1 MAIKYKWL
9 ADQLEQLYTKQQ
21 KNGQA
26 TAPAQDKFPT
36 ERVLAARYHVSRQ
49 TVRSALKLLEEKG
62 IIKKVQGS
70 GTYLT
75 GKLGDPAKNQI
86 LLLLHE
92 EPEFFSSR
100 LCQSLSLAL
109 GESGFSL
116 LCKASRNSV
125 ETERALLTSLLSE
138 PPRGLFLQ
146 PVQSALPNPNRDL
159 YRLLMKKG
167 CHIVFLFSSCPDF
180 PEIPCLRYE
189 DYYGCR
195 ALVQKLL
202 AQGHMRIGAL
212 FQSDDR
218 ASQERYLA
226 FMETMQQA
234 GMPVPDRHI
243 AWYDSAMAGRIS
255 GRKPETGLFSRL
267 IPDGFSDCTALICD
281 HDGILWKLQQEL
293 DAPQI
298 SSVRTSATDS
308 LPPGTVFPE
317 SSSFASVKAI
327 LSECISFG
335 SFLHGHLS
343 GRQKRTHTLLLH
355 SDPETLGT
363 LAAQTLLDSIKGLPV
378 QSREIPWK
386 LS

>member
-9 ADQLEQLYTKQQ
+9 ADQLEQLYAKQQ
-21 KNGQA
+21 KSGQVS
-26 TAPAQDKFPT
+26 APAQDKFPT

-86 LLLLHE
+86 LLILHE

-100 LCQSLSLAL
+100 LCQSLSLSLA
-109 GESGFSL
+109 ESGFSL
-116 LCKASRNSV
+116 LCKASRNSF
-125 ETERALLTSLLSE
+125 ETERELLTALLQE
-138 PPRGLFLQ
+138 PPRGLFIQ
-146 PVQSALPNPNRDL
+146 PVKNTLPNPNRDL
-159 YRLLMKKG
+159 YHLLIKKG
-167 CHIVFLFSSCPDF
+167 CHIVFLFSSCPEF
-180 PEIPCLRYE
+180 PEVPCICY
-189 DYYGCR
+189 DDHYGCSM
-195 ALVQKLL
+195 LVQKLL

-218 ASQERYLA
+218 ASQERYLS

-234 GMPVPDRHI
+234 GMPVPDRHVS
-243 AWYDSAMAGRIS
+243 WYDSVLADRICGR
-255 GRKPETGLFSRL
+255 RPETGLFSRL

-281 HDGILWKLQQEL
+281 HDGVLWRLQQEL
-293 DAPQI
+293 AAPQ
-298 SSVRTSATDS
+298 TA
-308 LPPGTVFPE
+308 PGRAARPE
-317 SSSFASVKAI
+317 ASGNTTAKAI

-335 SFLHGHLS
+335 GFLHGHLS
-343 GRQKRTHTLLLH
+343 ERQKRTHTLLLH

>member
-9 ADQLEQLYTKQQ
+9 ADQLEQLYAKQQ
-21 KNGQA
+21 KSGQVS
-26 TAPAQDKFPT
+26 APAQDKFPT

-86 LLLLHE
+86 LLILHE

-100 LCQSLSLAL
+100 LCQSLSLSLA
-109 GESGFSL
+109 ESGFSL
-116 LCKASRNSV
+116 LCKASRNSF
-125 ETERALLTSLLSE
+125 ETERELLTALLQE
-138 PPRGLFLQ
+138 PPRGLFIQ
-146 PVQSALPNPNRDL
+146 PVKNALPNPNRDL
-159 YRLLMKKG
+159 YLLIKKG
-167 CHIVFLFSSCPDF
+167 CHIVFLFSSCPEF
-180 PEIPCLRYE
+180 PEVPCICY
-189 DYYGCR
+189 DDHYGCSM
-195 ALVQKLL
+195 LVQKLL

-218 ASQERYLA
+218 ASQERYLS

-234 GMPVPDRHI
+234 GMPVPDRHVS
-243 AWYDSAMAGRIS
+243 WYDSVLADRICGR
-255 GRKPETGLFSRL
+255 RPETGLFSRL

-281 HDGILWKLQQEL
+281 HDGVLWRLQQEL
-293 DAPQI
+293 AAPQ
-298 SSVRTSATDS
+298 TA
-308 LPPGTVFPE
+308 PGRAARPE
-317 SSSFASVKAI
+317 ASGNTTAKAI
-327 LSECISFG
+327 LSECIFFG
-335 SFLHGHLS
+335 GFLHGHLS
-343 GRQKRTHTLLLH
+343 ERQKRTHTLLLH

>member
-9 ADQLEQLYTKQQ
+9 AEQLEQLYTKQAKTRQ
-21 KNGQA
+21 TPG
-26 TAPAQDKFPT
+26 PAQDKFPT
-36 ERVLAARYHVSRQ
+36 ERVLAMRYHVSRQ

-75 GKLGDPAKNQI
+75 GELEDPAKNQI
-86 LLLLHE
+86 LLILHK
-92 EPEFFSSR
+92 EPEFFSSA
-100 LCQSLSLAL
+100 LCQSLSFAL
-109 GESGFSL
+109 GENGFSM

-159 YRLLMKKG
+159 YRLLIKKG

-180 PEIPCLRYE
+180 PEIPCLRYD
-189 DYYGCR
+189 DYYGCNK
-195 ALVQKLL
+195 LVQRLL

-212 FQSDDR
+212 FQSGDR

-234 GMPVPDRHI
+234 GIPVPDCHI
-243 AWYDSAMAGRIS
+243 SWYDSVIADRIC
-255 GRKPETGLFSRL
+255 GRKPEPGLFSRL

-281 HDGILWKLQQEL
+281 HDGILWRLQQEL
-293 DAPQI
+293 AAPHTAAD
-298 SSVRTSATDS
+298 RTARSDVSGNTTTTAKS
-308 LPPGTVFPE
+308 
-317 SSSFASVKAI
+317 I

-335 SFLHGHLS
+335 GFLHGHLS
-343 GRQKRTHTLLLH
+343 ERQKRTHTLLLH

-386 LS
+386 FS

>member
-21 KNGQA
+21 KNGQT

-86 LLLLHE
+86 LLMLHE

-109 GESGFSL
+109 AENGFSL

-125 ETERALLTSLLSE
+125 ETERALLTALLSE

-146 PVQSALPNPNRDL
+146 PVKSALPNPNRDL

-180 PEIPCLRYE
+180 PDLPCLRYD
-189 DYYGCR
+189 DYYGCST
-195 ALVQKLL
+195 LVQKLL

-226 FMETMQQA
+226 FMETMQEA
-234 GMPVPDRHI
+234 GMSVPDRHVS
-243 AWYDSAMAGRIS
+243 WYNSALAERICS
-255 GRKPETGLFSRL
+255 RKPENSLFSHL

-293 DAPQI
+293 AAPQAA
-298 SSVRTSATDS
+298 STKTSFSESA
-308 LPPGTVFPE
+308 GTT
-317 SSSFASVKAI
+317 AAKAI

-335 SFLHGHLS
+335 GFLQGHLS
-343 GRQKRTHTLLLH
+343 ERQKRTHTILLH
-355 SDPETLGT
+355 SDPETFGN
-363 LAAQTLLDSIKGLPV
+363 LAARTLLDSIKGLPT
-378 QSREIPWK
+378 QSQEIPWK
-386 LS
+386 LL

>member
-9 ADQLEQLYTKQQ
+9 ADQLEQLYAKQQ
-21 KNGQA
+21 KNGQVS
-26 TAPAQDKFPT
+26 APAQDKFPT

-86 LLLLHE
+86 LLILHE
-92 EPEFFSSR
+92 EPEFFFSR
-100 LCQSLSLAL
+100 LCQSLSLSLA
-109 GESGFSL
+109 ESGFSL
-116 LCKASRNSV
+116 LCKASRNSF
-125 ETERALLTSLLSE
+125 ETERELLTALLQE
-138 PPRGLFLQ
+138 PPRGLFIQ
-146 PVQSALPNPNRDL
+146 PVKNALPNPNRDL
-159 YRLLMKKG
+159 YHLLIKKG
-167 CHIVFLFSSCPDF
+167 CHIVFLFSSCPEF
-180 PEIPCLRYE
+180 PEVPCIRYD
-189 DYYGCR
+189 DYYGCSM
-195 ALVQKLL
+195 LVQKLL

-218 ASQERYLA
+218 ASQERYLS

-234 GMPVPDRHI
+234 GVPVPDRHVS
-243 AWYDSAMAGRIS
+243 WYDSVLADRICGR
-255 GRKPETGLFSRL
+255 RPETGLFSRL
-267 IPDGFSDCTALICD
+267 LPDGFSDCTALICD

-293 DAPQI
+293 AAPQTV
-298 SSVRTSATDS
+298 SGKATRAD
-308 LPPGTVFPE
+308 
-317 SSSFASVKAI
+317 ASGNTAAKAI

-335 SFLHGHLS
+335 GFLQGHLS
-343 GRQKRTHTLLLH
+343 ERQKRTHTLLLH
-355 SDPETLGT
+355 SDPETLGS
-363 LAAQTLLDSIKGLPV
+363 LAVQTLLDSIKGLPV